1 LFVLMLAEIQNRERS
16 RALSAE
22 QAAAVRIELDAILAS
37 PTFSGSKR
45 CHDFLDC
52 IVKHALAGD
61 YDGLNERF
69 LGVELFGRKVDFDTG
84 ADSIVRVRASDVRR
98 RLAQYYSERSSPSAV
113 TIGLSSGTYIPTF
126 QWQIAGDKRGLA
138 ATAPDTSRSEAPSVP
153 AEAFQ
158 STVRLGIRSF
168 LKPLPIA
175 LMLFVLIAI
184 VVAGRHFWSVDRKTA
199 LDQFWAPFVQNKTK
213 VSLCFGDSH
222 LYWVSSD
229 MRQKVEDNQPA
240 TVRSG
245 DIVKASGGGTQIGDV
260 RGVVN
265 LAGFLNSRGLV
276 TQVLWPEESRNISL
290 DRTNAVYIGAFNN
303 VWSMNLNR
311 NLRFFFD
318 SADGDHGPIWFIR
331 DRQHPEKRWIT
342 EKTTAQRNDR
352 SYALITRIIDPDRKR
367 VQMAIGGVNEFG
379 TQAASEFLTDGAALS
394 EFAHSAPRGWQD
406 RNLQVLL
413 EMDISGTVVVNPKV
427 IATQVW

>member
-1 LFVLMLAEIQNRERS
+1 MLAEIQNRERS
-16 RALSAE
+16 RALSPE
-22 QAAAVRIELDAILAS
+22 QTAAVRIELDAILAS

-126 QWQIAGDKRGLA
+126 QWRVTDEKKAALASPPDISHGEPAPIFADLPQPLAGR
-138 ATAPDTSRSEAPSVP
+138 R
-153 AEAFQ
+153 F
-158 STVRLGIRSF
+158 F
-168 LKPLPIA
+168 KPLPIG
-175 LMLFVLIAI
+175 LTLLVLVTIF
-184 VVAGRHFWSVDRKTA
+184 VAGRHFWSVDRKSA
-199 LDQFWAPFVQNKTK
+199 MDEFWGPFLQNKNK
-213 VSLCFGDSH
+213 VTLCLGDSH
-222 LYWVSSD
+222 LYWLSSD
-229 MRQKVEDNQPA
+229 LRQKVDDNQPTM
-240 TVRSG
+240 TVRYG

-265 LAGFLNSRGLV
+265 LAGFLSSRGLV

-290 DRTNAVYIGAFNN
+290 DHTNAVYIGAFNN

-318 SADGDHGPIWFIR
+318 SADGQHGPIWFIR

-394 EFAHSAPRGWQD
+394 EFAHNAPRGWQEH
-406 RNLQVLL
+406 NLQVLL
-413 EMDISGTVVVNPKV
+413 EMDISGTVVVSPKV
-427 IATQVW
+427 VATQVW